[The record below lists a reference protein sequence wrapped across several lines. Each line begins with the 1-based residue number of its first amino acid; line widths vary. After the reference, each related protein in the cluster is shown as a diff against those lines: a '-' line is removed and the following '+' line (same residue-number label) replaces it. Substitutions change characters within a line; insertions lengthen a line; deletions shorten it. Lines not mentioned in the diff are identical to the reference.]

1 MHVFLRLLLL
11 LLLVVVM
18 VKFEQDEL
26 SWAAAAAACA
36 SVECEYLGDF
46 VAILDFGAKS
56 APRLFASRI
65 GTGPS

>member
-26 SWAAAAAACA
+26 SWAAAAACA